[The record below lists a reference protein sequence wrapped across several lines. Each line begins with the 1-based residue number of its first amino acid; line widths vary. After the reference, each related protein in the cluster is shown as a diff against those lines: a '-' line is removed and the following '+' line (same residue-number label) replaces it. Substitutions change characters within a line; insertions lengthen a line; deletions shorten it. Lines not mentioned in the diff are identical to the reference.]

1 MRELGDGHDVVAR
14 SVGGELG
21 VGYLEVDDA
30 VDGELGVVAGD
41 ADLAGH
47 VQRDF
52 FLGVLVGDA
61 VEKGNEEVEAGFE
74 DGAEFAEAFDDV
86 GFLLGGPM
94 QNGFESE
101 DDRRR

>member
-1 MRELGDGHDVVAR
+1 M
-14 SVGGELG
+14 
-21 VGYLEVDDA
+21 EVDDA

-86 GFLLGGPM
+86 GFLLGDDAD
-94 QNGFESE
+94 GFESE
-101 DDRRR
+101 DDDGDEDDQWQA